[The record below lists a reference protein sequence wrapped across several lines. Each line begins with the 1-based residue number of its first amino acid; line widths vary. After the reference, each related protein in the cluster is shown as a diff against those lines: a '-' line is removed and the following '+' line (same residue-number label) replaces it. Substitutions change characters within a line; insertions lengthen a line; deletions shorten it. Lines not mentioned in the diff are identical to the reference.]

1 MVGDLRAVKLE
12 FHAPFIL
19 SPALSPSLSLDRGAA
34 PLERQFREIES
45 PNIHFGERAGDRMK
59 GA

>member
-1 MVGDLRAVKLE
+1 MLT
-12 FHAPFIL
+12 
-19 SPALSPSLSLDRGAA
+19 PSLARGDAAIVGGGDRGAA

-45 PNIHFGERAGDRMK
+45 PNIHFGERVGDRMK